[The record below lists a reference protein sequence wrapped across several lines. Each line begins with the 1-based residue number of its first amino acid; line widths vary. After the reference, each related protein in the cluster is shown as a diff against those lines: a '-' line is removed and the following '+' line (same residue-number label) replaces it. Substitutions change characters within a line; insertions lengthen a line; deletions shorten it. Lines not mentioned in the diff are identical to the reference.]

1 MINATTLGFRATA
14 TALGV
19 ASFVITSAA
28 WSQTSN
34 SVRIRGTIEQVNGE
48 TLHVKTRSGAD
59 AAVHLATDATVT
71 GLVNASWADIKP
83 GSYIGTAAVE
93 QPTGNLKSIE
103 VQVFPESM
111 RGVGEGHREY
121 DLGPKSSM
129 TNGTVGQVVQAGDG
143 RTLTIMYQGKEKTV
157 VVPPDAPI
165 VTYVPSDRNDL
176 TPGAKVIVTAMKRPD
191 GMLQASRVLVGKNGL
206 EPPM

>member
-1 MINATTLGFRATA
+1 MINSTTPGFRATVA
-14 TALGV
+14 ALGF
-19 ASFVITSAA
+19 AGFILSSTA
-28 WSQTSN
+28 WSQTSS

-59 AAVHLATDATVT
+59 AAVQLATDATVT
-71 GLVNASWADIKP
+71 GLVEASWADIKP
-83 GSYIGTAAVE
+83 GSYVGTAAVE

-165 VTYVPSDRNDL
+165 VTYVPSDRTDL
-176 TPGAKVIVTAMKRPD
+176 APGAKVIVTAMKRPD

>member
-1 MINATTLGFRATA
+1 MINVITPGFRAAVTA
-14 TALGV
+14 AGV
-19 ASFVITSAA
+19 AGFILSSAA

-59 AAVHLATDATVT
+59 AAVQLATDATVT
-71 GLVNASWADIKP
+71 GLVEASWADIKP
-83 GSYIGTAAVE
+83 GSYVGTAAVE

-103 VQVFPESM
+103 VQVFPEFM

-143 RTLTIMYQGKEKTV
+143 RTLTIMYQGQEKTV
-157 VVPPDAPI
+157 VVPPHAPI
-165 VTYVPSDRNDL
+165 VTNVPSDTKDL
-176 TPGAKVIVTAMKRPD
+176 TPGAKVIVTAMKRAD
-191 GMLQASRVLVGKNGL
+191 GTLQASRVLVGKNGL